1 LQLMLTFEFSCAVD
15 RAIMLRSK
23 SMPHVDV
30 KARIGSFYALKQYT
44 KFKKVFCCHCCIRN
58 CVSKLTAIF
67 SDPQKV
73 KLLKR
78 DSNISQDDSSSAFKD
93 SGVEGVFS
101 RF

>member
-1 LQLMLTFEFSCAVD
+1 
-15 RAIMLRSK
+15 MLRSK

-30 KARIGSFYALKQYT
+30 KARIGRFYALKQYA
-44 KFKKVFCCHCCIRN
+44 KFKKVFFHCWITK
-58 CVSKLTAIF
+58 CVPKLTPIF